1 MAITIRQAI
10 CLLDSMKVN
19 GSRQEDKIKWLSKL
33 DGMIKK
39 KIIDTHEGGQEIVF
53 TPYDENTPLD
63 TPLLVSEPYEDLYR
77 YWLEA
82 QIDYT
87 NGEIGRYNNS
97 IAMFNTEYAAF
108 ESFYNRSHLPLGHK
122 RFLF

>member
-1 MAITIRQAI
+1 MAITIIEAI
-10 CLLDSMKVN
+10 NGLDALKVN
-19 GSRQEDKIKWLSKL
+19 GFGQSEKIKWLSKL

-39 KIIDTHEGGQEIVF
+39 KIIDTHEGGESVVF
-53 TPYDENTPLD
+53 APYDENTPLD
-63 TPLLVSEPYEDLYR
+63 TVLLVSGPHEDIYR

-87 NGEIGRYNNS
+87 NGEIGKYNNS
-97 IAMFNTEYAAF
+97 ISMFNAEYAAY
-108 ESFYNRSHLPLGHK
+108 ERYYNRTHMPLGQK